1 MNISAI
7 EQVTTMR
14 KELEKATPEQLR
26 KVAVDFETLLLTQLT
41 ATMNKTAYESSD
53 GDDEPLFGSDGGTDM
68 SKQLFSEQIAKSIAE
83 AGGIGLANV
92 LMKQWGVE
100 PSKAAAGSPKGF
112 QTAISAV
119 KDIKSDTGTG
129 KGYPLINRSAKA
141 EPIGRP
147 EYFGD
152 PNDAQVISTFE
163 DSARSEGLE
172 ESMRNLI
179 LDGRVVNTT
188 RSRLAPNAPVTLDTG
203 INETKAPSSVSEPKT
218 LSGPLNYQYPVNG
231 RLTSDMGSRIHPID
245 RTRKFH
251 AGLDL
256 AVAPNTSVG
265 AAAEGVVSF
274 AGWSGGYGNLL
285 VVKHP
290 DGRET
295 RYGHLNK
302 LLVKEGDAVAAGQ
315 VVALSGST
323 GKSTGPHVHFEI
335 RENGQVLNPLNIL
348 TKGLE

>member
-68 SKQLFSEQIAKSIAE
+68 SKQLFSEQIAKSISE

-100 PSKAAAGSPKGF
+100 PAKIAASQKGF
-112 QTAISAV
+112 QNAISAV
-119 KDIKSDTGTG
+119 KDIKSEAVST
-129 KGYPLINRSAKA
+129 KGFPSINRSAKA
-141 EPIGRP
+141 QPIERL
-147 EYFGD
+147 EFAGD

-163 DSARSEGLE
+163 ESARSEGLE
-172 ESMRNLI
+172 ESMRNLV

-188 RSRLAPNAPVTLDTG
+188 RSRLAPNAPVTLDSG
-203 INETKAPSSVSEPKT
+203 VNEAKPVSAAPESRTV
-218 LSGPLNYQYPVNG
+218 SGPLDYHYPVNG

-256 AVAPNTSVG
+256 AVAPNTNVG

-302 LLVKEGDAVAAGQ
+302 LLVKEGDAVSAGQ